1 MFLYLLALPA
11 IAAPPADA
19 KVTATENDCTFYAL
33 PKNKE
38 GVSGVHVHCEWPELT
53 VVRLDE
59 LLRVWGDQDDYF
71 GTVAVS
77 EEISK
82 SGEVARVYQK
92 HVVAGI
98 SDREVTLDMTRE
110 AIDKGYRYRFTK
122 SEKQEDPRESGTVN
136 TEVDDGA
143 WTVVALPRGGVTVYY
158 DLLYDPGGWV
168 PGFVIRWFQTSGIIT
183 ILGEL
188 RTRGNAG

>member
-11 IAAPPADA
+11 IAAPPSNA

-33 PKNKE
+33 PKNKA
-38 GVSGVHVHCEWPELT
+38 GINGVHVHCEWSELT
-53 VVRLDE
+53 VVSLDA
-59 LLRVWGDQDDYF
+59 LLKVWENHDDYF
-71 GTVAVS
+71 GTVSVS
-77 EEISK
+77 EEMTRE
-82 SGEVARVYQK
+82 GEVARVYQK

-110 AIDKGYRYRFTK
+110 VIDKGYRYRFTK
-122 SEKQEDPRESGTVN
+122 SAEQEAPRESGTVN
-136 TEVDDGA
+136 TLMDDGA
-143 WTVVALPRGGVTVYY
+143 WTIVALPRGGVSVDY

-168 PGFVIRWFQTSGIIT
+168 PAFIIRWFQTNGMIAIM
-183 ILGEL
+183 GEL